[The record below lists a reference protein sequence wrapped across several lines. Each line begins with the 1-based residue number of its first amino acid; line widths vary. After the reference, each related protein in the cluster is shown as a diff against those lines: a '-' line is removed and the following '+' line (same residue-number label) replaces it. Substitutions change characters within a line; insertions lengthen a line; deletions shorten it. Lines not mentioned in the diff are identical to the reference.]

1 VLPTARTGQ
10 LQHTLNV
17 DVTSY
22 ADGRR
27 STLPA
32 KDGTPE
38 GAADAAY
45 VWRHFEAGCSVRML
59 HPQRWCDALWK
70 VRFAAFQSFKGQ
82 QRFLWYKTVI
92 FLRHNLTCPHLSQ
105 ALMAC
110 ASFASL
116 GGALPVALG

>member
-1 VLPTARTGQ
+1 MCAVIAESNELPVGTHIPNHQCPLIARTDK

-32 KDGTPE
+32 KDGTQE

-45 VWRHFEAGCSVRML
+45 VWQHFDAGCSVRML

-70 VRFAAFQSFKGQ
+70 VR
-82 QRFLWYKTVI
+82 
-92 FLRHNLTCPHLSQ
+92 
-105 ALMAC
+105 
-110 ASFASL
+110 SFAF
-116 GGALPVALG
+116 